1 MCNAHHDIAF
11 STSTGT
17 RSHKLQVAITY
28 QPQTAYFNTEIT
40 FISRNLLNMPTT
52 RRRGGNTAASRSGQS
67 TLSFGGKSRV
77 TKPSATSTRSQK
89 TKDLAPISAA
99 VSSTEA
105 VPDPDQ
111 VPVAPS
117 EPSQPH
123 VAELA
128 VRQQAREEIQQPLSE
143 EDQKAIKITEQ
154 ELQRYWKKEEQT
166 RKAPRGGFSDC
177 DVENH
182 FGRGKGDADD
192 IPDEQSTRK
201 IYHYTRRY

>member
-1 MCNAHHDIAF
+1 
-11 STSTGT
+11 
-17 RSHKLQVAITY
+17 
-28 QPQTAYFNTEIT
+28 
-40 FISRNLLNMPTT
+40 MPTT

-166 RKAPRGGFSDC
+166 RKAPRVHQEDLSLH
-177 DVENH
+177 EKILRH
-182 FGRGKGDADD
+182 FDLSSQYGPCIGIARLKRWRRAKMLNLNPPIEVLAVLLKEKDTVKQRAYV
-192 IPDEQSTRK
+192 DELLS
-201 IYHYTRRY
+201 